1 MKTLVVLLLSAGLSS
16 VVCAQTNNDGKQDGK
31 NVSDTLLLKEVV
43 VKGERVNTRDNTL
56 HFLPTQAQK
65 ESPRT
70 GYGLL
75 SRLALPYVTVN
86 EVTKSI
92 TVPPNMGQLQIRI
105 NDVVADK
112 HDLIAL
118 NPKTVRRVDFLQNP
132 GARYGTD
139 VSFVVNIVTDK
150 AERGYAVGVD
160 AMQTITSMRTSED
173 VFAKVN
179 RGKSEFGVNYSFGY
193 SDMKKQT
200 YEETAD
206 YLMPDNTV
214 QTISR
219 TDVDWRSKNLAHD
232 MQLQYVL
239 SDSSRYTLQA
249 TLGSTLSRVPRNTR
263 TRTETYGSVSETLPI
278 SSTDET
284 KSALADLYFN
294 YNLTKRQGLTAYAT
308 ASYTSS
314 DYSYA
319 YGGTSPYSYA
329 SSSRARAL
337 YAEAVY
343 ENRMSPF
350 TLSAG
355 ATFANDLTDIA
366 YHGGTEADNSILRQ
380 GTYLFAQV
388 KGRLANLAYTVGTGV
403 SYRHYRQGPQR
414 NDYWLWRPQLQIS
427 WSPWRPFSLSYDIT
441 MTQKPPRL
449 EYLGDATVMNNPL
462 EFTAGNPALRPNKT

>member
-1 MKTLVVLLLSAGLSS
+1 MLSAGLSS

-43 VKGERVNTRDNTL
+43 VKGERVNTSDNTL

-65 ESPRT
+65 ESSRT

-193 SDMKKQT
+193 SEIKKQT

-214 QTISR
+214 HTISR
-219 TDVDWRSKNLAHD
+219 TDVDWRSKNLAHAL
-232 MQLQYVL
+232 QLQYVL
-239 SDSSRYTLQA
+239 ADSLRYTLQA

-263 TRTETYGSVSETLPI
+263 TRTETYGGVSETLPI

-294 YNLTKRQGLTAYAT
+294 YNLTKRQSLTAYAT
-308 ASYTSS
+308 ASYILMRYNPQELVIRKLKQFTPLCTVTNVGAEEVNLS
-314 DYSYA
+314 
-319 YGGTSPYSYA
+319 
-329 SSSRARAL
+329 L
-337 YAEAVY
+337 YADFSDFEDAMQY
-343 ENRMSPF
+343 HSA
-350 TLSAG
+350 LKAG
-355 ATFANDLTDIA
+355 ASEIITRNKKDFCL
-366 YHGGTEADNSILRQ
+366 SSLP
-380 GTYLFAQV
+380 V
-388 KGRLANLAYTVGTGV
+388 YT
-403 SYRHYRQGPQR
+403 P
-414 NDYWLWRPQLQIS
+414 D
-427 WSPWRPFSLSYDIT
+427 
-441 MTQKPPRL
+441 
-449 EYLGDATVMNNPL
+449 EYLSI
-462 EFTAGNPALRPNKT
+462 